1 MTTAIKS
8 TTRRI
13 VIHNDLDII
22 VARLK
27 SREVAREMG
36 FSTIDQARISLATG
50 ELARLLAN
58 SVSGQGE
65 IVVSGIQLEEHC
77 GVQVVS
83 VNDVA
88 AGKNG
93 AAGTVQGANGAN
105 GETNPAVSGVM
116 ALVDECRV
124 ENHGTR
130 VTLMKWLS

>member
-1 MTTAIKS
+1 MTTAMKS

-13 VIHNDLDII
+13 LIHNDLDII

-58 SVSGQGE
+58 GVNGPGE
-65 IVVSGIQLEEHC
+65 IVVSGIQLEDHC

-83 VNDVA
+83 INNEVT
-88 AGKNG
+88 GKNG
-93 AAGTVQGANGAN
+93 AAVSHNGAN
-105 GETNPAVSGVM
+105 GDMAPAVAGMM

>member
-1 MTTAIKS
+1 MTTAMKS

-13 VIHNDLDII
+13 LIQNDLDII

-50 ELARLLAN
+50 ELARLLAG
-58 SVSGQGE
+58 SVSGHGE
-65 IVVSGIQLEEHC
+65 IVVSGIQLEDQC

-83 VNDVA
+83 INDEA
-88 AGKNG
+88 SSKNG
-93 AAGTVQGANGAN
+93 AATSHNGAN
-105 GETNPAVSGVM
+105 GEMTNVM

-124 ENHGTR
+124 ENQGTR

>member
-13 VIHNDLDII
+13 LIHNDLDII

-58 SVSGQGE
+58 SVGSSGE
-65 IVVSGIQLEEHC
+65 IVISGIQLEDHC

-83 VNDVA
+83 INSGGVGA

-93 AAGTVQGANGAN
+93 SAVQANGST
-105 GETNPAVSGVM
+105 GEMAPAVAGVM

-130 VTLMKWLS
+130 VTLMKWLA

>member
-13 VIHNDLDII
+13 LIHNDLDII

-58 SVSGQGE
+58 SLDSPGE
-65 IVVSGIQLEEHC
+65 IVVSGIQLEGHS

-83 VNDVA
+83 INHEST
-88 AGKNG
+88 GKNG
-93 AAGTVQGANGAN
+93 SSAQANGTTGQMAN
-105 GETNPAVSGVM
+105 VM

>member
-1 MTTAIKS
+1 MTTAMKS

-13 VIHNDLDII
+13 LIHNDLDII

-50 ELARLLAN
+50 ELARLLAS
-58 SVSGQGE
+58 SVDGSGE
-65 IVVSGIQLEEHC
+65 IVVSGIQLEDHC

-83 VNDVA
+83 INNET

-93 AAGTVQGANGAN
+93 SAVHHHGSN
-105 GETNPAVSGVM
+105 GEMANVM

>member
-1 MTTAIKS
+1 MTTAMKS

-13 VIHNDLDII
+13 LIHNDLDII

-50 ELARLLAN
+50 ELARLLAG
-58 SVSGQGE
+58 SVDGQGE
-65 IVVSGIQLEEHC
+65 IVVSGIQLDNHS

-83 VNDVA
+83 INHEAD
-88 AGKNG
+88 GKNPG
-93 AAGTVQGANGAN
+93 HAGVN
-105 GETNPAVSGVM
+105 GEMTNVK
-116 ALVDECRV
+116 ALVDECHV